1 MAIKKTPGSSN
12 SADQADLFSGEP
24 VEMNIVE
31 VDEPISTQAGGP
43 KDPHDPK
50 IIELNEDDKDSL
62 TLAVYAE
69 RAYLDY
75 AISVVKGRALPDV
88 SDGQKPVQRRILFSM
103 SEMGL
108 RADAKPVK
116 SARVV
121 GDVLGKF
128 HPHGDQSA
136 YDAFGPSCT
145 EFLIALPTH

>member
-1 MAIKKTPGSSN
+1 MATKKTPSKKP
-12 SADQADLFSGEP
+12 AAAQADLFANAL
-24 VEMNIVE
+24 EMDIVE
-31 VDEPISTQAGGP
+31 VDTISPRSKGPKGP

-50 IIELNEDDKDSL
+50 TIDLNEDNKDSL

-75 AISVVKGRALPDV
+75 AISVVKGRALPEV

-136 YDAFGPSCT
+136 YN
-145 EFLIALPTH
+145 AL